1 MEHRERERTI
11 EHGRLPTATPRR
23 TRAVVAGLLRR
34 HRGLTAAAVATMMA
48 ATASG
53 LVAAPVLGHIVDL
66 VAGGGEAGG
75 LVGPVL
81 LLVGV
86 ALAHGILAT
95 LGVALV
101 ARLGEGV
108 LAGLREVFV
117 ERALGLP
124 LDQVERAGSGDL
136 TSRVTNDVTV
146 IGTAVR
152 EALPEFVRAVLIIG
166 LTLVGLAVLDWR
178 FMVAALVAAPVQLWT
193 VHWYA
198 RRAGPLYATQRVAAG
213 DLQHQLL
220 GTIGGA
226 PTVRALR
233 LTAEHRDRV
242 TARSADTVE
251 LTMRGIRLQTRFF
264 ARLNLAEL
272 IGLAAV
278 LVVGFLLVRSGAA
291 TIGAATAAALYFH
304 GLFNPVNTALALV
317 DDAQAAS
324 ASLARLV
331 GVVDLPAAPTP
342 ERTATPVDGAVK
354 VVDLAHEYVPGHEV
368 LHGVHIDIAPGERVA
383 LVGASGA
390 GKSTV
395 AKLVA
400 GVHRATRG
408 SVSLGGVDLA
418 ELAAGEVRRTVV
430 LITQEV
436 HVFAGTLAEDLRL
449 ARPGASDEE
458 LRAALERVHADWVT
472 ALPDGLTTVVGAGGH
487 RLTVAQAQQ
496 LALARLV
503 LADPPV
509 AILDEATAEAGSAGA
524 RELEAA
530 AERALAGR
538 TGVVV
543 AHRLTQAAAADRVV
557 VLEAGRVVETGPH
570 AELVAAGGRY
580 AVLWR
585 AWASGR
591 LTD

>member
-1 MEHRERERTI
+1 MSEVL
-11 EHGRLPTATPRR
+11 LPTATPRR

-34 HRGLTAAAVATMMA
+34 HRGLTAAALATMVA
-48 ATASG
+48 ATAFG

-66 VAGGGEAGG
+66 VAGGGAPGE
-75 LVGPVL
+75 LIGPVL

-86 ALAHGILAT
+86 ALAHGVLAT
-95 LGVALV
+95 LGVAMV
-101 ARLGEGV
+101 ARLGEGI
-108 LAGLREVFV
+108 LARLREEFV
-117 ERALGLP
+117 ERALELP

-152 EALPEFVRAVLIIG
+152 EALPEFVQAVLIIG
-166 LTLVGLAVLDWR
+166 LTLAGLAVLDWR
-178 FMVAALVAAPVQLWT
+178 FMVAALAAAPVQLWT
-193 VHWYA
+193 VRWYA

-213 DLQHQLL
+213 SLQHQLL
-220 GTIGGA
+220 GTFAGA

-233 LTAEHRDRV
+233 LTGRHRDQV
-242 TARSADTVE
+242 TARSAETVE

-272 IGLAAV
+272 LGLAAV
-278 LVVGFLLVRSGAA
+278 LVAGFLLVRDGAV
-291 TIGAATAAALYFH
+291 TLGAATAAALYIH

-317 DDAQAAS
+317 DDAQSAA

-331 GVVDLPAAPTP
+331 GVVDLPAAAAPAG
-342 ERTATPVDGAVK
+342 RAAPVDGAVK
-354 VVDLAHEYVPGHEV
+354 VAGLAHEYVPGQEV
-368 LHGVHIDIAPGERVA
+368 LRGVHLDIAPGERVA

-400 GVHRATRG
+400 GVHRPVRG
-408 SVSLGGVDLA
+408 SISLGGVDLT
-418 ELAAGEVRRTVV
+418 ELTPDQVRRTVV

-436 HVFAGTLAEDLRL
+436 YVFAGTLADDLRL
-449 ARPGASDEE
+449 ARPGASDDE
-458 LRAALERVHADWVT
+458 LRAALDRVHASWVAT
-472 ALPDGLTTVVGAGGH
+472 LPDGLATVVGEGGH

-538 TGVVV
+538 TAVVV
-543 AHRLTQAAAADRVV
+543 AHRLTQAATADRVV
-557 VLEAGRVVETGPH
+557 VLEAGRVVEAGPH
-570 AELVAAGGRY
+570 TELIAAGGRY
-580 AVLWR
+580 AALWQ
-585 AWASGR
+585 AWASSR